1 MPIITRKTFKELAD
15 VKQEPCVSIY
25 IPTNRVGDN
34 KEAQIALKNKTREIR
49 KALEGHWLKEKQVE
63 DFMKPL
69 NMLLED
75 SSLWRHM
82 SDGLAVFMCP
92 GKFAYSTFPAHFRER
107 AEVSNRFHLLPL
119 IPMYNNDGRFLIL
132 ALSLQQARLFEGT
145 RDYMM
150 EIGIEDLV
158 PQKIEDS
165 VGHDHEEKSL
175 QFRTGTTQGGQGVY
189 HGHGS
194 GKDDKKEEVLKHLR
208 EVDKNLAEVLLDYDA
223 PLVLACVEY
232 IFGLY
237 RKVNTYKYLHNSYI
251 QGIPDDKQVDTM
263 HREAWALLENEF
275 DKHRREALEHYQ
287 FLTGKSRTTTIMGD
301 IVQAAE
307 NGRIDSL
314 FVLKNKNLYGIFNN
328 ESGDVEIHDR
338 KRPDNHCLLDLS
350 AIDAFLQGG
359 RVYMMDEDEMP
370 EEGAMAAAA
379 LRY

>member
-1 MPIITRKTFKELAD
+1 MPIITRKTFQELAD

-49 KALEGHWLKEKQVE
+49 KTLEAHWLKEKQVE
-63 DFMKPL
+63 EFMKPL

-75 SSLWRHM
+75 SSLWRYM
-82 SDGLAVFMCP
+82 SDGLAVFMSP

-145 RDYMM
+145 RDYIM

-165 VGHDHEEKSL
+165 VGHDYEEKSL
-175 QFRTGTTQGGQGVY
+175 QFSGATRGGQGVY

-208 EVDKNLAEVLLDYDA
+208 EVDKNLAEVLQDYEA
-223 PLVLACVEY
+223 PLLLACVEY

-237 RKVNTYKYLHNSYI
+237 RKVNTYKNLHGSYI
-251 QGIPDDKQVDTM
+251 QGSPENKQMDTL
-263 HREAWALLENEF
+263 HREAWALLEEAFN
-275 DKHRREALEHYQ
+275 KQRREALEHYH

-301 IVQAAE
+301 IVQAAK

-314 FVLKNKNLYGIFNN
+314 FVLKDKNLYGVFDSA
-328 ESGDVEIHDR
+328 SGDVDIHDK
-338 KRPDNHCLLDLS
+338 KRPDNHCLLDRS

-359 RVYMMDEDEMP
+359 RVYLMDEDEMP
-370 EEGAMAAAA
+370 EEGTMAAAA